1 MGKYLSGKREER
13 RMKENKKEID
23 ILKLGNE
30 LTLRRYLFNKTQV
43 SQVLNIPDYIAL
55 HIIRETR
62 SKEEIY
68 AGKTYLRDLSEKMHL
83 TIRQTSKLIGN
94 LKERGLVV
102 WSHDGNGSDGT
113 YVTITEEGD
122 KLVEQQQ
129 VVFKEYYG
137 RVIDKFGRDNLIQL
151 LNLMKQLETIM
162 SSELEG
168 MEVSED
174 VNGKI
179 E

>member
-1 MGKYLSGKREER
+1 MEEI
-13 RMKENKKEID
+13 KKEID

-30 LTLRRYLFNKTQV
+30 LILRRYLFNKMQV

-55 HIIRETR
+55 HIIRETGR
-62 SKEEIY
+62 KEEIY
-68 AGKTYLRDLSEKMHL
+68 AGKTYLRDLSQKMQL

-113 YVTITEEGD
+113 YVTITKEGD
-122 KLVEQQQ
+122 KLVERQQA
-129 VVFKEYYG
+129 VFKEYYG
-137 RVIDKFGRDNLIQL
+137 RVIGKFGKDNLIQL
-151 LNLMKQLETIM
+151 LNLMKQLEIIM
-162 SSELEG
+162 GSELEE

-174 VNGKI
+174 VDGEI

>member
-1 MGKYLSGKREER
+1 MG
-13 RMKENKKEID
+13 ENGKEID

-30 LTLRRYLFNKTQV
+30 LILRRYLFNKTQI
-43 SQVLNIPDYIAL
+43 SQGLNIPDYIAMQ
-55 HIIRETR
+55 IIRETR

-68 AGKTYLRDLSEKMHL
+68 AGKTYLRDLSEKMQL

-113 YVTITEEGD
+113 YVTITKEGD
-122 KLVEQQQ
+122 ELVERQQA
-129 VVFKEYYG
+129 VLKEYYE
-137 RVIDKFGRDNLIQL
+137 RVIGKFGRDNLIQL
-151 LNLMKQLETIM
+151 LNLMKQLEIIM
-162 SSELEG
+162 GSELEE
-168 MEVSED
+168 MEASED
-174 VNGKI
+174 VNGEI